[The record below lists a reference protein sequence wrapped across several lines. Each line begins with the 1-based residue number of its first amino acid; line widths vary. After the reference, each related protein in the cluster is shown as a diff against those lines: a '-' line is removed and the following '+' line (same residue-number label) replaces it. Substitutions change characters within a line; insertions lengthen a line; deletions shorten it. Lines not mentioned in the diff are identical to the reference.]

1 MGRIHQRWN
10 TEVKKHFISDE
21 TARFAA
27 LCMVWATLN
36 AMGFTI
42 LFHEPPSTMRDII
55 IALMGG
61 LTTIFV
67 QQVQYY
73 NKTGVSNDRAKD
85 EVIHSQAKVIQSQTA
100 AANPDVNSIG
110 IKDGEKVTVVSENA
124 KVDEV

>member
-1 MGRIHQRWN
+1 M
-10 TEVKKHFISDE
+10 KKYFISDE

-42 LFHEPPSTMRDII
+42 MFREPPSAMRDII

-73 NKTGVSNDRAKD
+73 NKTGVGNDRAKD
-85 EVIHSQAKVIQSQTA
+85 EVIHSQAKVIQSQAA
-100 AANPDVNSIG
+100 AANPDTNAIG
-110 IKDGEKVTVVSENA
+110 LKDGEKVTVVSENVKA
-124 KVDEV
+124 GEE